1 MVKFVEN
8 KESGKDFLKKY
19 TSKKSVIFP
28 LFKNRKEH
36 PLVNELLGAFVFIDD
51 DCYVL
56 TNGHNDSLDVPLEVL
71 KSGDAPK
78 FIFDSKWFLHQ
89 MKLQNSHSVDVL
101 YHLNQFKTYEYDVLY
116 NSFTKGYR
124 GRDDLS
130 YIPLTTILKVV
141 VDFVNDNHKY
151 LDTKGVGGYDFY
163 NTLVLPEFQKIEA
176 NGIPT
181 TYGYEYSLYNNF
193 TTTGRP
199 SNTFGG
205 VNYSALNKSDGSR
218 DYIVSKRDEL
228 VQFDFDGY
236 HVRLIANLVGEVI
249 PEDSAHEWL
258 GKQYFG
264 KAVLSD
270 EDYIN
275 SKKLT
280 FQQLYGGIDIENLE
294 IPFFQKT
301 DVLIKKMYKDFLI
314 NGFLETKAGKQ
325 IPFKKIDNHNPQKV
339 FNYYLQSLETETN
352 AFLIKKLNRLLEN
365 RKTKLVLYTY
375 DSFLFDVDN
384 SDILILE
391 DIKTILDRIA
401 PTEMLK
407 SKIYGNI

>member
-8 KESGKDFLKKY
+8 KISGREFLKRY
-19 TSKKSVIFP
+19 TSEKSVIFP

-36 PLVNELLGAFVFIDD
+36 PVVNKLLGAFVFIGD

-71 KSGDAPK
+71 KSGEAPK
-78 FIFDSKWFLHQ
+78 FIFDSKWFLHK
-89 MKLQNSHSVDVL
+89 MKLPNSHSVDVL
-101 YHLNQFKTYEYDVLY
+101 YHLNQFKTYEYDMIY

-124 GRDDLS
+124 NKDDLS
-130 YIPLTTILKVV
+130 FIPISIIIKGI
-141 VDFVNDNHKY
+141 VDFVNENIKY
-151 LDTKGVGGYDFY
+151 ANTKGVGGYDFY
-163 NTLVLPEFQKIEA
+163 NTLVLPEFQKIES

-181 TYGYEYSLYNNF
+181 THGYEYSLYNNF

-199 SNTFGG
+199 SNTFAG

-236 HVRLIANLVGEVI
+236 HVRLIANLVGEPI
-249 PEDSAHEWL
+249 PEESAHEWL

-264 KAVLSD
+264 KEVLSD
-270 EDYIN
+270 EEYLN

-280 FQQLYGGIDIENLE
+280 FQQLYGGIDVENLE

-301 DVLIKKMYKDFLI
+301 DAFIKKMYKDFLI
-314 NGFLETKAGKQ
+314 NGYLETKVGKR
-325 IPFKKIDNHNPQKV
+325 IPFQKIDNHNPQKV

-352 AFLIKKLNRLLEN
+352 AFLIKKLNKLLEN

-384 SDILILE
+384 SDILILD
-391 DIKTILDRIA
+391 DIEKILNRIA

-407 SKIYGNI
+407 SKTYGNI

>member
-141 VDFVNDNHKY
+141 VDFVNDNRKY

>member
-8 KESGKDFLKKY
+8 KTTGKEFLKEY

-36 PLVNELLGAFVFIDD
+36 PAVNKMLGAFVFIED

-56 TNGHNDSLDVPLEVL
+56 TNGHNDSLDVPLEAL
-71 KSGDAPK
+71 KSGEAPK

-89 MKLQNSHSVDVL
+89 MRLPNSHSVDVL
-101 YHLNQFKTYEYDVLY
+101 YHLKEFKSYEYDMIY

-124 GRDDLS
+124 GKDDLS
-130 YIPLTTILKVV
+130 YIPITTMLKVV
-141 VDFVNDNHKY
+141 VDFVNDNLQY

-163 NTLVLPEFQKIEA
+163 NTLVLPEFQKIES

-236 HVRLIANLVGEVI
+236 HVRLIANLVGEPI
-249 PEDSAHEWL
+249 PEESAHEWL

-264 KAVLSD
+264 KEVLSD
-270 EDYIN
+270 EDYLN

-280 FQQLYGGIDIENLE
+280 FQQLYGGIDVENLE

-301 DVLIKKMYKDFLI
+301 DVLIKKLYKDFLI
-314 NGFLETKAGKQ
+314 NGYLETKVGKR
-325 IPFKKIDNHNPQKV
+325 IPFQKIDNHNPQKV

-352 AFLIKKLNRLLEN
+352 AFIIKKLNRLLEN

-384 SDILILE
+384 SDVEILE
-391 DIKTILDRIA
+391 DIKKILDRIA

-407 SKIYGNI
+407 NKTYGNI

>member
-8 KESGKDFLKKY
+8 KQSGKEFLKEY

-28 LFKNRKEH
+28 LFQNRKEH
-36 PLVNELLGAFVFIDD
+36 PIVNKLLGAFVFIGD

-56 TNGHNDSLDVPLEVL
+56 TNGHNDVVDAPLGAL
-71 KSGDAPK
+71 TSGDAPK

-89 MKLQNSHSVDVL
+89 LNLPNSHSVDVL
-101 YHLNQFKTYEYDVLY
+101 YHLKEFKTFEYDMIY

-124 GRDDLS
+124 NRDDLS
-130 YIPLTTILKVV
+130 FIPISTLIKYVT
-141 VDFVNDNHKY
+141 DFVKENIKY
-151 LDTKGVGGYDFY
+151 ADTKGVGGYEFY
-163 NTLVLPEFQKIEA
+163 NHLVLPEFQKIEG

-181 TYGYEYSLYNNF
+181 TFGYEYSLYNNF

-218 DYIVSKRDEL
+218 DYIVSRGGDL

-236 HVRLIANLVGEVI
+236 HVRLIARLVGEPI
-249 PEDSAHEWL
+249 PEESAHEWL

-264 KAVLSD
+264 KEVLSD

-280 FQQLYGGIDIENLE
+280 FQQLYGGIDVENLE
-294 IPFFQKT
+294 IPFFKKT
-301 DVLIKKMYKDFLI
+301 DEFIREMYKRFLI
-314 NGFLETKAGKQ
+314 NGYLETKIGKR
-325 IPFKKIDNHNPQKV
+325 IPFQKIDNHNPQKV
-339 FNYYLQSLETETN
+339 FNYYLQALETETN
-352 AFLIKKLNRLLEN
+352 VMVIKKINQLLEG

-375 DSFLFDVDN
+375 DSFLFDLHIEEEGVLDK
-384 SDILILE
+384 
-391 DIKTILDRIA
+391 IKTILDGIA
-401 PTEMLK
+401 PTEMSRNK
-407 SKIYGNI
+407 TYGNI

>member
-8 KESGKDFLKKY
+8 KESGKEFLEKY
-19 TSKKSVIFP
+19 TTEKSVIFP
-28 LFKNRKEH
+28 LFQNRKEH
-36 PLVNELLGAFVFIDD
+36 PIVNRLLGAFVFIGE

-56 TNGHNDSLDVPLEVL
+56 MNGHNDCLDVPLEVL
-71 KSGDAPK
+71 QKGDSPK
-78 FIFDSKWFLHQ
+78 FIFDSKWFPHQ
-89 MKLQNSHSVDVL
+89 MELSNTHSIDVL
-101 YHLNQFKTYEYDVLY
+101 YHLSQFKPYEYDMIY

-124 GRDDLS
+124 GKDDLS
-130 YIPLTTILKVV
+130 YVPITTILKVV
-141 VDFVNDNHKY
+141 VDFVNENLKY
-151 LDTKGVGGYDFY
+151 ANTEGVGGYNFY
-163 NTLVLPEFQKIEA
+163 NSLVLPEFKKIES

-181 TYGYEYSLYNNF
+181 TYGNEYSLYNNF

-218 DYIVSKRDEL
+218 DYIVSKGGDL

-236 HVRLIANLVGEVI
+236 HVRLIARLVGETI

-264 KAVLSD
+264 KTVLSD
-270 EDYIN
+270 EDYLN

-280 FQQLYGGIDIENLE
+280 FQQLYGGIDVENLE
-294 IPFFQKT
+294 ISFFKKT
-301 DVLIKKMYKDFLI
+301 DEFIREMYKRFLI
-314 NGFLETKAGKQ
+314 NGYLETKVGKR
-325 IPFKKIDNHNPQKV
+325 IPFQKIDNHNPQKV

-352 AFLIKKLNRLLEN
+352 AFIIKKINRLLEN

-375 DSFLFDVDN
+375 DSFLFDVDY
-384 SDILILE
+384 SDVEILD
-391 DIKTILDRIA
+391 DIKKILDRIA
-401 PTEMLK
+401 PTEMISGK
-407 SKIYGNI
+407 TYGDI